1 MAANAKPMQ
10 IEPNGGIG
18 QKHNALANAQNL
30 RLSPVVDGIETPDGT
45 PQSVYLLRFVAILLK
60 WRWAVCAGW
69 ITRRSVS
76 SGRHSGRSLSSPSP
90 VVI

>member
-60 WRWAVCAGW
+60 WRWAVCAAIVLALIGGVAV
-69 ITRRSVS
+69 T
-76 SGRHSGRSLSSPSP
+76 LLTTPL
-90 VVI
+90 